1 MLSESLLDVSS
12 LESRAARHAA
22 LADVTRLAVVDLLA
36 ARDASPREIAGRLGL
51 GSNLLAH
58 HLAVLER
65 AGVVERRRSEADRR
79 RSYVRLVDEAAAEQ
93 AGVDGGASAQAPWA
107 GAASL
112 LFVCTGNSAR
122 SQLAAAIW
130 NSHRGDGVPPA
141 RSAGTHPA
149 ERVDPGAVDVAV
161 RRGLRLAERPVG
173 LVPGDLD
180 DALVVTVCD
189 AAHEELAAG
198 AVTGSLEW
206 STLHWSV
213 PDPVPVGADAFAA
226 AADELERRIHR
237 LRPVKDP
244 A

>member
-1 MLSESLLDVSS
+1 MSS

-36 ARDASPREIAGRLGL
+36 ARDASPREIAERLGL

-79 RSYVRLVDEAAAEQ
+79 RSYVRLVDAAAAD
-93 AGVDGGASAQAPWA
+93 AGEGGGSDMLWS

-173 LVPGDLD
+173 LEPGDLEG
-180 DALVVTVCD
+180 ALVVTVCD

-213 PDPVPVGADAFAA
+213 PDPVALGGAAFEA

>member
-1 MLSESLLDVSS
+1 MSS
-12 LESRAARHAA
+12 LETRAARHAA
-22 LADVTRLAVVDLLA
+22 LADVTRLAVVDLLGV
-36 ARDASPREIAGRLGL
+36 RDASPREICERLGL

-79 RSYVRLVDEAAAEQ
+79 RSYVRLVDGAADA
-93 AGVDGGASAQAPWA
+93 APTGVDADPDAGAPWA

-149 ERVDPGAVDVAV
+149 ERVDPGAVDVAA
-161 RRGLRLAERPVG
+161 RRGLALAERPVG

-206 STLHWSV
+206 SSLHWSV
-213 PDPVPVGADAFAA
+213 PDPVPLGGEAFEA

-237 LRPVKDP
+237 LGPG
-244 A
+244 

>member
-1 MLSESLLDVSS
+1 MSR

-36 ARDASPREIAGRLGL
+36 ARDASPREIATELGVE
-51 GSNLLAH
+51 SNLLAH

-79 RSYVRLVDEAAAEQ
+79 RSYVRLVDTAAAD
-93 AGVDGGASAQAPWA
+93 AGEGDGSDVPWSD
-107 GAASL
+107 AASL

-149 ERVDPGAVDVAV
+149 ERVDQGAVAVAV
-161 RRGLRLAERPVG
+161 RRGLQLAERPVG
-173 LVPGDLD
+173 LESGDLEG
-180 DALVVTVCD
+180 ALVITVCD

-213 PDPVPVGADAFAA
+213 PDPVPLGGAAFEA
-226 AADELERRIHR
+226 AADEIERRIHR

>member
-1 MLSESLLDVSS
+1 M
-12 LESRAARHAA
+12 
-22 LADVTRLAVVDLLA
+22 
-36 ARDASPREIAGRLGL
+36 
-51 GSNLLAH
+51 
-58 HLAVLER
+58 
-65 AGVVERRRSEADRR
+65 
-79 RSYVRLVDEAAAEQ
+79 
-93 AGVDGGASAQAPWA
+93 QAPWA

-213 PDPVPVGADAFAA
+213 PDPVPVGGEAFEA

>member
-1 MLSESLLDVSS
+1 MSS

-36 ARDASPREIAGRLGL
+36 ARDASPREIAERLGL

-79 RSYVRLVDEAAAEQ
+79 RSYVRLVAAATD
-93 AGVDGGASAQAPWA
+93 AGEGDGAPAPWA

-161 RRGLRLAERPVG
+161 RRGLQLAERPVG

-198 AVTGSLEW
+198 AVTGSLDW

-213 PDPVPVGADAFAA
+213 PDPVPLGGEAFEA

-237 LRPVKDP
+237 LTP
-244 A
+244 APDEGVHP

>member
-1 MLSESLLDVSS
+1 MTDTDLD
-12 LESRAARHAA
+12 LERRAARHAA
-22 LADVTRLAVVDLLA
+22 LADVTRLAIVDLLA
-36 ARDASPREIAGRLGL
+36 ARDASPREIATELGV

-58 HLAVLER
+58 HLTVLER
-65 AGVVERRRSEADRR
+65 AGVVQRRRSEADRR
-79 RSYVRLVDEAAAEQ
+79 RAYVHLADVSGRDAPTTAPAWS
-93 AGVDGGASAQAPWA
+93 SAR
-107 GAASL
+107 SL

-161 RRGLRLAERPVG
+161 RRGLQLAERPVG
-173 LVPGDLD
+173 LVPDDLD

-213 PDPVPVGADAFAA
+213 PDPVPLGGDAFET

>member
-1 MLSESLLDVSS
+1 MSS
-12 LESRAARHAA
+12 LETRAARHAA
-22 LADVTRLAVVDLLA
+22 LADVTRLAVVDLLGV
-36 ARDASPREIAGRLGL
+36 RDASPREICERLGL

-79 RSYVRLVDEAAAEQ
+79 RSYVRLVDAAADPGE
-93 AGVDGGASAQAPWA
+93 GDGAAVPWA

-161 RRGLRLAERPVG
+161 RRGLRLAE
-173 LVPGDLD
+173 
-180 DALVVTVCD
+180 
-189 AAHEELAAG
+189 
-198 AVTGSLEW
+198 
-206 STLHWSV
+206 
-213 PDPVPVGADAFAA
+213 
-226 AADELERRIHR
+226 
-237 LRPVKDP
+237 
-244 A
+244 

>member
-1 MLSESLLDVSS
+1 MSS

-36 ARDASPREIAGRLGL
+36 ARDASPREIATELGVE
-51 GSNLLAH
+51 SNLLAH

-79 RSYVRLVDEAAAEQ
+79 RSYVRLVDTAAAD
-93 AGVDGGASAQAPWA
+93 AGGGDGSDTLWSD
-107 GAASL
+107 AASL

-161 RRGLRLAERPVG
+161 RRGLQLAERPVG
-173 LVPGDLD
+173 LEPGDLEG
-180 DALVVTVCD
+180 ALVITVCD

-213 PDPVPVGADAFAA
+213 PDPVPLGGAAFEAA
-226 AADELERRIHR
+226 AGEIERRIHR

>member
-1 MLSESLLDVSS
+1 MEGHRARGGWGCLDRLS
-12 LESRAARHAA
+12 
-22 LADVTRLAVVDLLA
+22 AVCRND
-36 ARDASPREIAGRLGL
+36 AGRGI
-51 GSNLLAH
+51 GHGDRIAQ
-58 HLAVLER
+58 AIVAPVVQATYE
-65 AGVVERRRSEADRR
+65 VVEALGD
-79 RSYVRLVDEAAAEQ
+79 
-93 AGVDGGASAQAPWA
+93 
-107 GAASL
+107 
-112 LFVCTGNSAR
+112 
-122 SQLAAAIW
+122 
-130 NSHRGDGVPPA
+130 SHRGDGVPPA

-237 LRPVKDP
+237 LRTVKDP

>member
-1 MLSESLLDVSS
+1 MSD
-12 LESRAARHAA
+12 LETRAARHAA

-36 ARDASPREIAGRLGL
+36 VRDASPREIGETLGL

-65 AGVVERRRSEADRR
+65 TGLVERRRSEADRR
-79 RSYVRLVDEAAAEQ
+79 RSYVRLVDAALPAES
-93 AGVDGGASAQAPWA
+93 VDARPWA
-107 GAASL
+107 DAGEL

-130 NSHRGDGVPPA
+130 NSHRGAGVPAA

-149 ERVDPGAVDVAV
+149 DRVDPGAVDVAV
-161 RRGLRLAERPVG
+161 RRGLRLAERPVA
-173 LVPGDLD
+173 LDPADLD
-180 DALVVTVCD
+180 RALVVTVCD

-198 AVTGSLEW
+198 AATGSL
-206 STLHWSV
+206 HWSL
-213 PDPVPVGADAFAA
+213 PDPVALGGTAFEA

-237 LRPVKDP
+237 LRPVKDH

>member
-1 MLSESLLDVSS
+1 LSDNLLVVSS

-36 ARDASPREIAGRLGL
+36 AQDASPREIAERLGL

-93 AGVDGGASAQAPWA
+93 AGVDGDADAEAPWA
-107 GAASL
+107 GAVNL

-161 RRGLRLAERPVG
+161 RRGLQLAERPVG

-198 AVTGSLEW
+198 AVTGSLEG

-213 PDPVPVGADAFAA
+213 PDPVPLGGDAFETAV
-226 AADELERRIHR
+226 DELERRIHR
-237 LRPVKDP
+237 LRPVKEP